1 MNSQYTKCGGEVGIR
16 KFFYNFAPSGQFGT
30 FCYIVKGA
38 MALFHN
44 KIPTEKENIECLPM

>member
-30 FCYIVKGA
+30 FFYIGKGA
-38 MALFHN
+38 MVLFQN
-44 KIPTEKENIECLPM
+44 RISTEKENIECLPM